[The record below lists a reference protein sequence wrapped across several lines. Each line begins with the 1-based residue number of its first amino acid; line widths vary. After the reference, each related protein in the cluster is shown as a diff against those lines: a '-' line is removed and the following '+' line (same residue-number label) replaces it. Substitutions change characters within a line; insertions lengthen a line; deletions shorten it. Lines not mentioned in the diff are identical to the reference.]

1 VRIYLNVLNV
11 IFIPPECVEN
21 AQAVFVLRPSPVLTF
36 NRAPINVSLC
46 STDSR
51 RLIIGG
57 KRANPRE
64 FPHMAILGYNDEEG
78 RVIWQCGGTLISSR
92 IVLTAAH
99 CVATL
104 DW

>member
-1 VRIYLNVLNV
+1 VPIYLNV
-11 IFIPPECVEN
+11 IFFLPECAEN
-21 AQAVFVLRPSPVLTF
+21 AQAVYGLRIPPISIF

-46 STDSR
+46 SIGSR
-51 RLIIGG
+51 KLITGG
-57 KRANPRE
+57 KKANPRE

-78 RVIWQCGGTLISSR
+78 NLLWRCGGTLISSR

-99 CVATL
+99 CTTTL